1 MQRLKGIAITHG
13 AAAGRAVL
21 LVHRGRAIRFP
32 IPTERIGDELAR
44 LDLSR
49 RRSRTQLES
58 IRQRIGSGPGSELAP
73 LFEAQLLILEDPML
87 IGRAADLIRTEH
99 VNAEWAV
106 QRAFDEIAHVFD
118 AIEDPYLRER
128 RGDVE
133 DVVGRLRMNLH
144 DGASSAPRD
153 LLRDVP
159 GPFVLIADELSPSV
173 AAQIDWGRVRGFAM
187 DAGSRT
193 YHTAILAR
201 SLQIP
206 AIVGLHDATARARA
220 GETVA
225 IDGTTGELILDPSP
239 DVLRSLLSRQPAAV
253 PDVVPAPSGPATT
266 RDGVCIRLEA
276 NVELLE
282 DVAVAQRHGADGVGL
297 FRSEL
302 MLGGQPIEALSEERQ
317 YTMYLR
323 LVEGMAPRP
332 VTIRTFDL
340 EESRFPGR
348 RGGWDATDRRPSETE
363 RSRNPLGLR
372 GIRLSLARHELLTRQ
387 LRAVLRASVAGP
399 IRILLPFVSA
409 VEEARAVRELIDRVV
424 QELRDEHLAVP
435 DVPVGA
441 MIEVPSAALIADLLA
456 QEVDFLAIGTNDLI
470 QYTLAVDRTDERISE
485 FYRPLHPGMLRLLRL
500 VRRGAARGGVPLSVC
515 GEMASD
521 PALLAVLIGLGLTDF
536 SMTPGAIPAARR
548 LIESVSASDLRAA
561 ARGALALS
569 TAEEIED
576 YLARAVAGVEQGSP
590 LGGRTL

>member
-1 MQRLKGIAITHG
+1 MQRLKGIAITEG

-32 IPTERIGDELAR
+32 IPAERIEDELGR
-44 LDLSR
+44 LDASR
-49 RRSRTQLES
+49 GRSHMQLES
-58 IRQRIGSGPGSELAP
+58 IKQRISGGPGSELAP
-73 LFEAQLLILEDPML
+73 LFDAQLLILEDPML
-87 IGRAADLIRTEH
+87 IGRAAELIRTEH
-99 VNAEWAV
+99 VNAEWAI
-106 QRAFDEIAHVFD
+106 QRAFDEIAQVFD

-128 RGDVE
+128 KGDVE

-144 DGASSAPRD
+144 DGSAAPRD
-153 LLRDVP
+153 LLRDVH

-239 DVLRSLLSRQPAAV
+239 EVLRSLLARQPAPAEEA
-253 PDVVPAPSGPATT
+253 PAPAGPATT

-276 NVELLE
+276 NVELPD
-282 DVAVAQRHGADGVGL
+282 DVAVAQRYGADGIGL

-302 MLGGQPIEALSEERQ
+302 MLGGRPLEALGEDRQ
-317 YTMYLR
+317 YEAYVR

-340 EESRFPGR
+340 EESPPPR
-348 RGGWDATDRRPSETE
+348 RGTGGDAADRRQVEVE
-363 RSRNPLGLR
+363 RIRSPLGLR
-372 GIRLSLARHELLTRQ
+372 GIRLSLARPELLVRQ

-399 IRILLPFVSA
+399 IRILLPFVSG
-409 VEEARAVRELIDRVV
+409 VEEVRAVRQLIDTVRH
-424 QELRDEHLAVP
+424 ELRAERLMAP
-435 DVPVGA
+435 DVPLGA

-456 QEVDFLAIGTNDLI
+456 REVDFLAIGTNDLI
-470 QYTLAVDRTDERISE
+470 QYTLAIDRTDEE
-485 FYRPLHPGMLRLLRL
+485 VAHLYDPLHPAVLQLLAHVIGTANKL
-500 VRRGAARGGVPLSVC
+500 NVPISVC
-515 GEMASD
+515 GEMAGEL
-521 PALLAVLIGLGLTDF
+521 AYTRLLLGMGLRQF
-536 SMTPGAIPAARR
+536 SMF
-548 LIESVSASDLRAA
+548 SAQVPNVKQRVLTTSLPEIATLTQKILRADDPMKIRELLDRLNA
-561 ARGALALS
+561 
-569 TAEEIED
+569 
-576 YLARAVAGVEQGSP
+576 
-590 LGGRTL
+590 